1 MLCASLFLAASLT
14 FNLPNKPVP
23 VSISKVS
30 GKWVLKRAGK
40 PYFIKGAAGSHSLA
54 ALKEAGGNST
64 RTWGAEE
71 IAGKLADAQK
81 LGLTV
86 VGGVW
91 LGHKA
96 HGFDYNDKE
105 QVSKQ
110 YEEVKAN
117 ILKFKN
123 HPSLLMW
130 ALGNEMEMNNDTPEV
145 WKAVGALAEL
155 AKKLDKNHPVMT
167 VVADI
172 TDQKIQHIQEFA
184 PDVDV
189 LGVNCYG
196 PLTTL
201 PERLKKAGWTKA
213 YIVTEFGPIGWWE
226 SPKTEW
232 GAPLEATST
241 EKAELYLSNYEKVI
255 AGQPGRCLGSYAF
268 LWGDKQ
274 ETTPTWFSM
283 FLPSGEATNMVDA
296 MTKAWTGKWPKNL
309 APELVRLEFDAAR
322 KKVAGGKYIEAKAQV
337 SDPNGGLLTYEWE
350 IRREIE
356 KSNSMGEGESR
367 PNVVWSGSGQSV
379 SVPLPST
386 PGPYRLYLYVVD
398 GKGRAATA
406 NEPFFILK

>member
-1 MLCASLFLAASLT
+1 MLCATLLLAASLASE
-14 FNLPNKPVP
+14 LREGPIP

-30 GKWVLKRAGK
+30 GQWVLSRGGK
-40 PYFIKGAAGSHSLA
+40 PFFIKGAAGGHSLS

-71 IAGKLADAQK
+71 IAGKLADAQP

-96 HGFDYNDKE
+96 HGFDYSDAK
-105 QVSKQ
+105 QVAKQ
-110 YEEVKAN
+110 YEEVKTSL
-117 ILKFKN
+117 LKFKD

-145 WKAVGALAEL
+145 WKAVGALAKL
-155 AKKLDKNHPVMT
+155 AKEMDKNHPVMT

-172 TDQKIQHIQEFA
+172 TDQKIQHIQKFA
-184 PDVDV
+184 PDIDV

-196 PLTTL
+196 PLPTL
-201 PERLKKAGWTKA
+201 PKRLKKAGWTKP

-232 GAPLEATST
+232 GAPLEAAST
-241 EKAELYLSNYEKVI
+241 EKAKLYLSNYEKVI
-255 AGQPGRCLGSYAF
+255 AGQPGWCLGSYAF

-283 FLPSGEATNMVDA
+283 FLPTGEATNMVDA
-296 MTKAWTGKWPKNL
+296 MTRAWTGKWPENR
-309 APELVRLEFDAAR
+309 APSVAKISFRPAR
-322 KKVAGGKYIEAKAQV
+322 KRVKGGVLVEASARA
-337 SDPNGGLLTYEWE
+337 SDPDENTLTYKWE
-350 IRREIE
+350 IRREIDE
-356 KSNSMGEGESR
+356 SNAMGEGESR
-367 PNVVWSGSGQSV
+367 PDVVWTGSGLPV
-379 SVPLPST
+379 SVPLPLAS
-386 PGPYRLYLYVVD
+386 GAYRLYLYVFD
-398 GKGRAATA
+398 GKGKATTA

>member
-1 MLCASLFLAASLT
+1 MLCATLFLAASLASD
-14 FNLPNKPVP
+14 LGDAPVP
-23 VSISKVS
+23 VSIVNAR
-30 GKWVLKRAGK
+30 GQWVLSRGGK
-40 PYFIKGAAGSHSLA
+40 PYFVKGAAGNSSLA

-71 IAGKLADAQK
+71 IAGKLADAQE

-96 HGFDYNDKE
+96 HGFDYADE
-105 QVSKQ
+105 TQVAKQ
-110 YEEVKAN
+110 YDEVKAS
-117 ILKFKN
+117 IEKFKN
-123 HPSLLMW
+123 HSSLLMW

-145 WKAVGALAEL
+145 WKAVGALAKL

-172 TDQKIQHIQEFA
+172 TEQKIKHIQQFA
-184 PDVDV
+184 PDIDV

-196 PLTTL
+196 PLPTL
-201 PERLKKAGWTKA
+201 PKRLKKAGWTKP
-213 YIVTEFGPIGWWE
+213 YIITEFGPIGWWE
-226 SPKTEW
+226 SPKTVW
-232 GAPLEATST
+232 GAPLEATSA
-241 EKAELYLSNYEKVI
+241 EKAKLYLSNYERVVS
-255 AGQPGRCLGSYAF
+255 GHPGWCLGSYAF

-296 MTKAWTGKWPKNL
+296 MTKAWTGKWPKNR
-309 APELVRLEFDAAR
+309 APEIIGMKFDAAR
-322 KKVAGGKYIEAKAQV
+322 KKVAGGTSVHVTAQV
-337 SDPNGGLLTYEWE
+337 DDPDGDPLIYKWE

-367 PNVVWSGSGQSV
+367 PEVVWSGSGKSV
-379 SVPLPST
+379 SIPLPTT
-386 PGPYRLYLYVVD
+386 PGPYRLYLYVLD
-398 GKGRAATA
+398 GKGKSATS
-406 NEPFFILK
+406 NEPFFILQ